1 MTDAQHVWEH
11 PYYPQFYVPEKD
23 FAKKALTKCETLL
36 NGAAWL
42 GKVQVGERSTDK
54 VLGFEKGP
62 LKGLVKVQFDQ
73 LGRSMFP
80 LH

>member
-1 MTDAQHVWEH
+1 M
-11 PYYPQFYVPEKD
+11 
-23 FAKKALTKCETLL
+23 

-73 LGRSMFP
+73 MGRSTNLFLSDFHICSESILP
-80 LH
+80 FFKIVQQETQSPGSHLSNFN